1 MRIGSI
7 RKALF
12 MALASLCLLPMAAH
26 AQSAFTGTVK
36 DTSGKTMKGA
46 TVKVTNK
53 DAYPSQITSTTDDK
67 GRWAMIGLRTGTWTF
82 VVEAPGYSKQEAQ
95 WPVRVAGT
103 APMHFVLARDL
114 GPIPG
119 ALTKNIQQQVA
130 AANALRDKG
139 QLDQALAA
147 YEQIRDQNPKLT
159 AMNLVVGS
167 MYRKKASLES
177 DPTARRAL
185 FDRAIASYTTMLGD
199 ESSAERAK
207 AEIESTRTEASSNR

>member
-1 MRIGSI
+1 M
-7 RKALF
+7 
-12 MALASLCLLPMAAH
+12 
-26 AQSAFTGTVK
+26 
-36 DTSGKTMKGA
+36 
-46 TVKVTNK
+46 NK

-119 ALTKNIQQQVA
+119 ALTRNVQQQLA

-159 AMNLVVGS
+159 AVNLVVGGV
-167 MYRKKASLES
+167 YRKKASLEA
-177 DPTARRAL
+177 DPAARRAL
-185 FDRAIASYTTMLGD
+185 FDRAIASYQTMLND
-199 ESSAERAK
+199 EASSERAK
-207 AEIESTRTEASSNR
+207 TEIETTRTEAASSTR

>member
-1 MRIGSI
+1 MRRAS
-7 RKALF
+7 L
-12 MALASLCLLPMAAH
+12 ALATLLVVCLAVPAL
-26 AQSAFTGTVK
+26 AQTARAQGTVK
-36 DTSGKTMKGA
+36 DTSGKAMKGA
-46 TVKVTNK
+46 TIKATNK
-53 DAYPSQITSTTDDK
+53 DAYPPQITSSTDDK

-82 VVEAPGYSKQEAQ
+82 VAEAPGFTTQQAQ

-119 ALTKNIQQQVA
+119 ALTKNIQQQLA

-139 QLDQALAA
+139 QLDQAIAA

-167 MYRKKASLES
+167 AYRKKAALET

-185 FDRAIASYTTMLGD
+185 FDRAIASYTAVLTD
-199 ESSAERAK
+199 EASSERAK
-207 AEIESTRTEASSNR
+207 VEIQTTRAEASATR

>member
-1 MRIGSI
+1 MRRASFVLAAVIVTCL
-7 RKALF
+7 AVP
-12 MALASLCLLPMAAH
+12 ALAQTARA
-26 AQSAFTGTVK
+26 TGTVK
-36 DTSGKTMKGA
+36 DTAGKSMKGV
-46 TVKVTNK
+46 TVRATNK

-82 VVEAPGYSKQEAQ
+82 VVEAPGYTKQEAQ

-119 ALTKNIQQQVA
+119 ALAKNIQQQLA

-147 YEQIRDQNPKLT
+147 YEQIREQNPKLT
-159 AMNLVVGS
+159 AVNLVVGS
-167 MYRKKASLES
+167 VYRKKASLEA
-177 DPTARRAL
+177 DPAARRAL
-185 FDRAIASYTTMLGD
+185 FDRAIASYSTMLND
-199 ESSAERAK
+199 AASSDRAN
-207 AEIESTRTEASSNR
+207 AEIESTRTEAARTR